1 MVELNQIPHID
12 EIAHHG
18 VFHGAAEKKPATFQ
32 ERSASQNKIV
42 PSLEE
47 AIRRTGLRYGMNFT
61 LSTPNFWEEP
71 DAGAVLAFGGPCA
84 ADRGHPQRRHYAH

>member
-42 PSLEE
+42 PSLE
-47 AIRRTGLRYGMNFT
+47 
-61 LSTPNFWEEP
+61 
-71 DAGAVLAFGGPCA
+71 
-84 ADRGHPQRRHYAH
+84 

>member
-42 PSLEE
+42 KNLPILYKM
-47 AIRRTGLRYGMNFT
+47 RRNL
-61 LSTPNFWEEP
+61 
-71 DAGAVLAFGGPCA
+71 
-84 ADRGHPQRRHYAH
+84 QI

>member
-18 VFHGAAEKKPATFQ
+18 VFHGAAEKKARHIPGALGLAEQ
-32 ERSASQNKIV
+32 DR

-47 AIRRTGLRYGMNFT
+47 AIRRTGLRDGMTISFHHHFRNGDHIINQVVALLT
-61 LSTPNFWEEP
+61 KM
-71 DAGAVLAFGGPCA
+71 GFGT
-84 ADRGHPQRRHYAH
+84 

>member
-47 AIRRTGLRYGMNFT
+47 AIRRTGLRDGMTISFHHHFRNGDHIIIMICGMNRKIKSPIT
-61 LSTPNFWEEP
+61 
-71 DAGAVLAFGGPCA
+71 
-84 ADRGHPQRRHYAH
+84 Q

>member
-47 AIRRTGLRYGMNFT
+47 AIRRTGLRSVQCRKGVYRTQHT
-61 LSTPNFWEEP
+61 L
-71 DAGAVLAFGGPCA
+71 
-84 ADRGHPQRRHYAH
+84 

>member
-47 AIRRTGLRYGMNFT
+47 AIRRTGLRDGMTISCHHHIRSGGHNI
-61 LSTPNFWEEP
+61 NNV
-71 DAGAVLAFGGPCA
+71 DALL
-84 ADRGHPQRRHYAH
+84 QRMGIRS

>member
-47 AIRRTGLRYGMNFT
+47 AIRRAY
-61 LSTPNFWEEP
+61 
-71 DAGAVLAFGGPCA
+71 AAVEDIRFEN
-84 ADRGHPQRRHYAH
+84 RHYRTDIGRK